1 GKSGRKF
8 KADWNELLVLVWLYT
23 ILFDGMAQA
32 MNNLK
37 NSMKILIL
45 WVKVKVKLEEPV
57 SNDITWEEP
66 NAESTRK
73 MELIREQIKNQLPD
87 RL

>member
-23 ILFDGMAQA
+23 ILFDGMTQA

-45 WVKVKVKLEEPV
+45 WVKVKVK
-57 SNDITWEEP
+57 
-66 NAESTRK
+66 
-73 MELIREQIKNQLPD
+73 
-87 RL
+87 